1 MQLSQFISCI
11 TLLIIP
17 YIGHTQSQTKCQA
30 IVELTVE
37 AINTKSIEGIKPHL
51 ASDFVIAGQEGL
63 IATIVLQQLVGQ
75 LNDEIQDFKYISKKE
90 NEDGLNLV
98 YEFEYKVKGVKK
110 TEFLFN
116 SDNKI
121 KELKLFKMEVKSL
134 SKEDTKIVK
143 NNEDVIT
150 VPIEMRGNLILVDV
164 LLNGIPRKFI
174 FDSGA
179 PKVIL
184 NQKYMQPN
192 DSTSNSMKISSSKG
206 VNGSVSGLDLM
217 HMDEL
222 NFHGISMKDQKVVT
236 LDLSNLEKDY
246 EVEIYGL
253 IGFEQIK
260 DYDLLF
266 NYGNQ
271 ELILIDPNHFEIF
284 EEVYF
289 SNVQKTSV
297 SIKLE
302 GHIPIVDISVNG
314 MILSMGLDC
323 GAELNLIDHDLYN
336 DFIYNLENIS
346 TDTLSGA
353 DRIRKEVIV
362 GDVKQVQIGSNTF
375 EKMETVFSDISHIN
389 KGYSVKIDGIL
400 GYPLFSKQPTLLSFS
415 RKKLIFYN

>member
-1 MQLSQFISCI
+1 MRLSIFILCI
-11 TLLIIP
+11 IGILLP
-17 YIGHTQSQTKCQA
+17 LTGFSQSQTKCQA

-51 ASDFVIAGQEGL
+51 ASNFVIAGQEGP
-63 IATIVLQQLVGQ
+63 IATMVLQQLVGQ

-98 YEFEYKVKGVKK
+98 YEFEYKVKGVKE
-110 TEFLFN
+110 TEFLFD

-121 KELKLFKMEVKSL
+121 KELKLFKMEVKSM
-134 SKEDTKIVK
+134 SKDDTKIVK

-192 DSTSNSMKISSSKG
+192 DSTSNSLKISSSKG

-217 HMDEL
+217 HIDEL
-222 NFHGISMKDQKVVT
+222 NFHGISMKDQEVLT
-236 LDLSNLEKDY
+236 LDLSGLEKDY

-266 NYGNQ
+266 NYGDQ
-271 ELILIDPNHFEIF
+271 ELVLIDPNHFEIF

-297 SIKLE
+297 PIIME
-302 GHIPIVDISVNG
+302 GHIPVVEISVSG
-314 MILSMGLDC
+314 KFLSMGLDC
-323 GAELNLIDHDLYN
+323 GAESNLIDENLYDDYSN
-336 DFIYNLENIS
+336 NLVNIS

-353 DRIRKEVIV
+353 DRIRKKVIV
-362 GDVKQVQIGSNTF
+362 GDVKQVQIGLKSF
-375 EKMETVFSDISHIN
+375 ERMSTIFSDISHIN
-389 KGYSVKIDGIL
+389 EGYSIKIDGIL
-400 GYPLFSKQPTLLSFS
+400 GYPLFSEQPILLSFS